1 MSTERAGADV
11 DERVEDLYSDGLL
24 FLESHLK
31 WVLVLPALLFLG
43 ALMLYP
49 VARAIHLSF
58 FRMLE
63 TGTEF
68 VLFGNYIEVLTNS
81 TYQNAL
87 WVTAKF
93 VFFATGLEMLLGTAI
108 AFLLNRKIRFRGGIQ
123 TLILIPLV
131 ISPTVVALLWQLLY
145 TSGGL
150 LDYIVEPLT
159 GGPVPWLSDTGMA
172 LWSLIIAD
180 VWQMTPLVVL
190 VVLAGLQAVPDH
202 IQEAATMDGAGTI
215 RQLLD
220 ITFPFIKDLLF
231 LVLIL
236 RVVGTMRVFAKVF
249 VLTQGG
255 PAGSTNVISMALYLQ
270 AFRFGNF
277 GLASAMAVILL
288 VIAVLIAVTFAK
300 IADVEF

>member
-1 MSTERAGADV
+1 MATEHADV
-11 DERVEDLYSDGLL
+11 SETTDDWYSRGLLWVED
-24 FLESHLK
+24 HLK
-31 WVLVLPALLFLG
+31 WVLVFPALVFLA
-43 ALMLYP
+43 ALMVYP
-49 VARAIHLSF
+49 VARAFQLSF

-68 VLFGNYIEVLTNS
+68 VLLGNYVEILTNS

-93 VFFATGLEMLLGTAI
+93 VVLATGLEMLFGVAM
-108 AFLLNRKIRFRGGIQ
+108 AFLLDRNLRFRGGIQ
-123 TLILIPLV
+123 TLILVPIV

-150 LDYIVEPLT
+150 LDYLVAPLA
-159 GGPVPWLSDTGMA
+159 GQPLPWLSDPSLA
-172 LWSLIIAD
+172 LWSLVVAD

-190 VVLAGLQAVPDH
+190 VVLAGLQAVPNDVR
-202 IQEAATMDGAGTI
+202 EAAMMDGAGAL
-215 RQLLD
+215 RRVLD
-220 ITFPFIKDLLF
+220 ITLPYVKDLVILI
-231 LVLIL
+231 LIL

-255 PAGSTNVISMALYLQ
+255 PAGSTNVISMALYRQ

-277 GLASAMAVILL
+277 GVASAMAIVLL
-288 VIAVLIAVTFAK
+288 VIALVIAVAFAK

>member
-1 MSTERAGADV
+1 
-11 DERVEDLYSDGLL
+11 
-24 FLESHLK
+24 
-31 WVLVLPALLFLG
+31 
-43 ALMLYP
+43 
-49 VARAIHLSF
+49 
-58 FRMLE
+58 MLE

-68 VLFGNYIEVLTNS
+68 VLFENYLEVLTNS

-108 AFLLNRKIRFRGGIQ
+108 AFLLNRNIRFRGGIQ

-150 LDYIVEPLT
+150 LDYIVRPLT
-159 GGPVPWLSDTGMA
+159 GAPVLWLSEPGIA

-202 IQEAATMDGAGTI
+202 IQEAAVMDGAGTI
-215 RQLLD
+215 RQFLD

-288 VIAVLIAVTFAK
+288 VIALLIAVTFAK